1 LIFILVIYHAFN
13 QDQASHVSE
22 LRVQLAAKDRLLTE
36 TREKF
41 GRNRQ
46 ILTSNWEQA
55 ETEVR
60 RLDEIYHDTVDNVVQ
75 QLVAVP
81 GLLSNQPGLASLV
94 ASFQMREGLGTTDNA
109 NKTNQAM
116 SRSLVTE
123 SQLRNSNSNLSCMS
137 QSQILLSEACLK
149 SHVSPGPSLPS
160 LLSTDRLAREQD
172 LNANQSL

>member
-1 LIFILVIYHAFN
+1 M
-13 QDQASHVSE
+13 
-22 LRVQLAAKDRLLTE
+22 LTE

-81 GLLSNQPGLASLV
+81 GLLNTQPGLASLV
-94 ASFQMREGLGTTDNA
+94 ASFPTREGVGTTDNA

-116 SRSLVTE
+116 SQV
-123 SQLRNSNSNLSCMS
+123 C
-137 QSQILLSEACLK
+137 
-149 SHVSPGPSLPS
+149 
-160 LLSTDRLAREQD
+160 
-172 LNANQSL
+172 

>member
-1 LIFILVIYHAFN
+1 M
-13 QDQASHVSE
+13 
-22 LRVQLAAKDRLLTE
+22 LTE

-81 GLLSNQPGLASLV
+81 GLLSTQPGLASLV
-94 ASFQMREGLGTTDNA
+94 ASFQMREGLGATDNA
-109 NKTNQAM
+109 NKTNQ
-116 SRSLVTE
+116 T
-123 SQLRNSNSNLSCMS
+123 MS
-137 QSQILLSEACLK
+137 QVC
-149 SHVSPGPSLPS
+149 
-160 LLSTDRLAREQD
+160 
-172 LNANQSL
+172 